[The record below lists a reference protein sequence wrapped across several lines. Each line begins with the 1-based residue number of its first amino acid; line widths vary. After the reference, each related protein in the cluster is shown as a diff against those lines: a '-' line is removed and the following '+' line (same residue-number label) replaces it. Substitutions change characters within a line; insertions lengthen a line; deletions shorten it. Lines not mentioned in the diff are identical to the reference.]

1 MATLQQVKYT
11 SILPDGKVSQYKEN
25 EKVQFTLPTRYAYID
40 GKQSYFLIEVDNTST
55 QTGAAAD
62 YTFPVVYQSH
72 IGASALIERIQIQE
86 LPSSKVLEEIDNYNA
101 YVGLLKSYGHDSD
114 DYHAMAAVERV
125 TGHSP
130 APANRLANNPVT
142 KQFYQGGVING
153 SDELVAGVDVQCQ
166 SIVPIHMGLFSGLG
180 KNKHMAFPNS
190 LIGGSQIN
198 LDLEQ
203 AKIALSTLSH
213 NFVTKDA
220 NDTPLRNSKNIS
232 QDIACTP
239 ASGGTQTNLLIRS
252 EEMNFDND
260 YFGDKDISVCGF
272 QPGMVLHC
280 FEASTPSTN
289 VDAILV
295 KVEKDGNQLKLDF
308 GATVITDGIDR
319 VRVNMSSV
327 NLSYNIAKIELRI
340 LETAPSDPS
349 VMIQELGQGINFQT
363 THLTKISIPANM
375 KSVILDIPSV
385 NTRAISLLVC
395 PSDMNHLEA
404 NDDSNSKLYPQISG
418 NNNYIWQVRN
428 SLIPNRPI
436 SISNDVNHA
445 CDNAL
450 YYKQLDVVFRDLLD
464 NGLECFSDSNIYN
477 ECTLGAMASSN
488 AYNERELANPMAYP
502 LQLAPQ
508 GRSFNLVSTDPQLRI
523 NFENA
528 PTNAVLYHVYVNHV
542 RTLVSNAEGNQIL
555 F

>member
-55 QTGAAAD
+55 QTGADAS
-62 YTFPVVYQSH
+62 YNFPVVYQSH
-72 IGASALIERIQIQE
+72 IGASALIERMQIQE
-86 LPSSKVLEEIDNYNA
+86 LPSSKILEEIDNYNA

-114 DYHAMAAVERV
+114 DYNAMAAVERV

-130 APANRLANNPVT
+130 APANRIASNPVT
-142 KQFYQGGVING
+142 KQFYQGGYING

-180 KNKHMAFPNS
+180 KDKHMAFPNS

-213 NFVTKDA
+213 NFVTTDA
-220 NDTPLRNSKNIS
+220 NDTPIRNSKNIS
-232 QDIACTP
+232 STIKCVAAT
-239 ASGGTQTNLLIRS
+239 GGAQTTLVII
-252 EEMNFDND
+252 EDEMNFDVT
-260 YFGDKDISVCGF
+260 YFGDKDQTVCGF

-280 FEASTPSTN
+280 FDESTPATS
-289 VDAILV
+289 VDAKLV

-308 GATVITDGIDR
+308 GTTVITDDIDS
-319 VRVNMSSV
+319 VQVNLDSV
-327 NLSYNIAKIELRI
+327 NFSYNIAKIELRI
-340 LETAPSDPS
+340 LETMPSDPS

-395 PSDMNHLEA
+395 PSDMNHLES

-418 NNNYIWQVRN
+418 DNNYIWQVRN

-436 SISNDVNHA
+436 SISNRVNNA

-464 NGLECFSDSNIYN
+464 NGLECFTDSNIYN
-477 ECTLGAMASSN
+477 ECDTINMGHIN
-488 AYNERELANPMAYP
+488 GFKQRELANPMAYP
-502 LQLAPQ
+502 LQLAPT

-523 NFENA
+523 NFTTA

>member
-40 GKQSYFLIEVDNTST
+40 GKQSYFLIETDNTST
-55 QTGAAAD
+55 QTGADPA
-62 YTFPVVYQSH
+62 YIFPVVYQSH

-86 LPSSKVLEEIDNYNA
+86 LPSSKVLEEIDNYNS

-114 DYHAMAAVERV
+114 DYNAMSAVERV

-153 SDELVAGVDVQCQ
+153 TDLVAGVDVQCQ

-180 KNKHMAFPNS
+180 KDKHMAFPNS

-203 AKIALSTLSH
+203 ANIALSTLAH
-213 NFVTKDA
+213 NFVTEDA
-220 NDTPLRNSKNIS
+220 NGTPIRNSKNIS
-232 QDIACTP
+232 QEIACV
-239 ASGGTQTNLLIRS
+239 AAAGGSQTTLVVLA
-252 EEMNFDND
+252 EEMNFDTS
-260 YFGDKDISVCGF
+260 YFGNKDISVCGF

-280 FEASTPSTN
+280 FSSAAPSTSK
-289 VDAILV
+289 DAKLV

-308 GATVITDGIDR
+308 GMVVITDTIDR
-319 VRVNMSSV
+319 VKVDMSSV

-436 SISNDVNHA
+436 SISNDVNNA

-464 NGLECFSDSNIYN
+464 NGLECFTDSNIYN
-477 ECTLGAMASSN
+477 ECTLGAMGSSN

-523 NFENA
+523 NFDSA
-528 PTNAVLYHVYVNHV
+528 PTNPVLYHVYVNHV